1 MKLSTILSRLDACAD
16 ARTWAKTQPD
26 LQTAWTACRR
36 SDWMLW
42 LMARTTLDQDDPR
55 LRLLDCDFAEAVLK
69 DVPAG
74 EDRPRR
80 AIEVARRFAAGEASQ
95 EEMAAAWAT
104 ASDAAWDT
112 ASDAAWAA
120 AWDAARDAARAA
132 QSDIIRRYF
141 PECPPIKP
149 ELIQR

>member
-1 MKLSTILSRLDACAD
+1 MKLATILARLSACSD
-16 ARTWAKTQPD
+16 ARTWAKDQPD
-26 LQTAWTACRR
+26 LQTAWTACKR
-36 SDWMLW
+36 SDWMTW
-42 LMARTTLDQDDPR
+42 LLARTTLDQDDPR
-55 LRLLDCDFAEAVLK
+55 LRLMACDFAEAVLK
-69 DVPAG
+69 DVPEG

-95 EEMAAAWAT
+95 EEMAAAR
-104 ASDAAWDT
+104 
-112 ASDAAWAA
+112 AA
-120 AWDAARDAARAA
+120 AWDA